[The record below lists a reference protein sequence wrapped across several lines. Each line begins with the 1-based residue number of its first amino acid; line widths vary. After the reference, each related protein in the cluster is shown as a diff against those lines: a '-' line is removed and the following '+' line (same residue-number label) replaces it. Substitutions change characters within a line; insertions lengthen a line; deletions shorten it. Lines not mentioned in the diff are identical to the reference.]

1 MALERS
7 VKDIQDQTAQLQE
20 MFLNLSLGQEEM
32 KALLTKGLGSSNNA
46 RSDQIA
52 ELQFD
57 LTTLRTQM
65 MGQLVGQMALIQ
77 DLSQRQEELRV
88 LVRQL
93 LPNNQLG
100 QTSEVEEQVTAQ
112 PPSTQED
119 KGKAPLL
126 ASGSQA
132 HQQPRQRQ
140 RGNRRKQET
149 SGRQFTETE
158 IPSFFILKRLLE
170 VNLLTVKDPP
180 QKLNISSPRFNP
192 DEFCVY
198 HSCSPGHSTN
208 DCWALKNK
216 IQDLIDIGVLEF
228 MPDGEMKIFR

>member
-32 KALLTKGLGSSNNA
+32 KALLTKGLGNSNNA

-100 QTSEVEEQVTAQ
+100 QTSEVE
-112 PPSTQED
+112 
-119 KGKAPLL
+119 
-126 ASGSQA
+126 
-132 HQQPRQRQ
+132 
-140 RGNRRKQET
+140 
-149 SGRQFTETE
+149 
-158 IPSFFILKRLLE
+158 
-170 VNLLTVKDPP
+170 
-180 QKLNISSPRFNP
+180 
-192 DEFCVY
+192 
-198 HSCSPGHSTN
+198 
-208 DCWALKNK
+208 
-216 IQDLIDIGVLEF
+216 
-228 MPDGEMKIFR
+228 

>member
-32 KALLTKGLGSSNNA
+32 KALLTKGLENSNNA
-46 RSDQIA
+46 RNDQIA

-65 MGQLVGQMALIQ
+65 MGYLVGQMALIQ

-126 ASGSQA
+126 ASGSQT
-132 HQQPRQRQ
+132 HQQPRRRQ
-140 RGNRRKQET
+140 RGNRRRQET
-149 SGRQFTETE
+149 SGRQFTETD
-158 IPSFFILKRLLE
+158 IPSSLILERLLE
-170 VNLLTVKDPP
+170 VNLTALRDP
-180 QKLNISSPRFNP
+180 IRNP
-192 DEFCVY
+192 NTSAPSYHPDAFCVY
-198 HSCSPGHSTN
+198 HSYSPGHDTDS
-208 DCWALKNK
+208 CWALKNK
-216 IQDLIDIGVLEF
+216 IQDLIDIGVLRF

>member
-32 KALLTKGLGSSNNA
+32 KALLTKGLENSNNA
-46 RSDQIA
+46 RSDQLEA
-52 ELQFD
+52 LQFD
-57 LTTLRTQM
+57 LATLRVQM

-88 LVRQL
+88 LVNQL
-93 LPNNQLG
+93 LRNNQLG
-100 QTSEVEEQVTAQ
+100 QKSEVEEQVTTQ

-132 HQQPRQRQ
+132 QQQPRQR
-140 RGNRRKQET
+140 
-149 SGRQFTETE
+149 
-158 IPSFFILKRLLE
+158 
-170 VNLLTVKDPP
+170 
-180 QKLNISSPRFNP
+180 
-192 DEFCVY
+192 
-198 HSCSPGHSTN
+198 
-208 DCWALKNK
+208 
-216 IQDLIDIGVLEF
+216 
-228 MPDGEMKIFR
+228 